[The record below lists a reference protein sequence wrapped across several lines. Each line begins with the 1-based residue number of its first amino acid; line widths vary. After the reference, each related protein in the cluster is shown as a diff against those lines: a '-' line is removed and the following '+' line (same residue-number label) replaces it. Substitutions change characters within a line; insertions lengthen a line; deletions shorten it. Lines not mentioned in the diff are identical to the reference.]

1 MGEHGDSSFV
11 PWNHAYLGCKKII
24 DIMKDNNHPME
35 DLEKMHKDVVNSAYE
50 IINKKKATYYGIG
63 MALSKLV
70 KAVLDNENCVLT
82 VSTYLKN
89 GEYGQD
95 DIFFAT

>member
-1 MGEHGDSSFV
+1 
-11 PWNHAYLGCKKII
+11 
-24 DIMKDNNHPME
+24 MKDNNHPME

-82 VSTYLKN
+82 
-89 GEYGQD
+89 
-95 DIFFAT
+95 A